1 MHQDRTTRRSA
12 IGIAAALIFGIGI
25 TAGTGIGSAPAYAET
40 DEEIAVSL
48 SSLLRASRAVI
59 SKNQKHI
66 NDANVG
72 DKGLS
77 SSAVVATAKENFKK
91 ATGEDIDSIDAGS
104 VRGQLLKAELDA
116 IAVVMDEAQANI
128 NEKGKGLKG
137 FLPAVFARLVAE
149 KFSASVDGKASLK
162 LTAPKDYIRNRRN
175 RPDKWESDIIESKF
189 RSASHPKNQHVAEL
203 SDIKGKAAFRVILP
217 EYYGES
223 CLGCHGDP
231 KGERDITGGKKEG
244 GKLGELGGAI
254 SVAIFK

>member
-1 MHQDRTTRRSA
+1 MHQDSTTRRSV
-12 IGIAAALIFGIGI
+12 IGVVAALVFGFGI
-25 TAGTGIGSAPAYAET
+25 TAGTSIGTAPAYAES
-40 DEEIAVSL
+40 DEEVAVSL
-48 SSLLRASRAVI
+48 ASLLRASRAVI

-66 NDANVG
+66 NDPDVG

-77 SSAVVATAKENFKK
+77 SSAVVAKAKENYKK
-91 ATGEDIDSIDAGS
+91 ATGEDLDSVDAGS
-104 VRGQLLKAELDA
+104 LRGKLLKAELEA
-116 IAVVMDEAQANI
+116 ITKVMDEAQANI

-149 KFSASVDGKASLK
+149 NFSAGTDGQASLK

-175 RPDKWESDIIESKF
+175 RPDKWESNIIESQF
-189 RSASHPKNQHVAEL
+189 RAASHKKNQHVAEM
-203 SDIKGKAAFRVILP
+203 SEVKGKPAFRVILP
-217 EYYGES
+217 EYYGKS
-223 CLGCHGDP
+223 CLGCHGEP